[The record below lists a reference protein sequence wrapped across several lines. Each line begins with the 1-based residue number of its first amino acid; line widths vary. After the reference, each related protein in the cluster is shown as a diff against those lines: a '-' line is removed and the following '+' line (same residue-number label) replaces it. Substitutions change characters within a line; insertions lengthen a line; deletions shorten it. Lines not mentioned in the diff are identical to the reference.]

1 MIPALIARADRRLPR
16 GVAHMCIQFIIWMA
30 FYFAYNIT
38 RGLADR
44 DVSLAF
50 ENGEAIARAEERL
63 GLLFEPMLQG
73 LVVHPLM
80 LFLTTWSYWLSQ
92 FVIVG
97 VALAWVYFRRHER
110 FAFFR
115 NWLIVANVTG
125 LVCYVLI
132 PTAPPRMLPRWG
144 FTDTLADH
152 HDSVSSL
159 ANQYAAMP
167 SLHAMD
173 ALIVGVVMFGAV
185 RSCTAKIAWLAWPA
199 WIIFVVLATSNH
211 YWLDIVA
218 GIAIALPAAALSA
231 GTAEPT
237 SRGDLAEADLIAR
250 ENDASADALVL
261 EGPGSATLP

>member
-1 MIPALIARADRRLPR
+1 MISTLVARADRRLPR
-16 GVAHMCIQFIIWMA
+16 GVSHLCIQFVIWMA

-44 DVSLAF
+44 NVSLAF

-63 GLLFEPMLQG
+63 GLLFEPALQG

-80 LFLTTWSYWLSQ
+80 VFLTTWSYWLSQ

-97 VALAWVYFRRHER
+97 VALAWVYLRRHER

-125 LVCYVLI
+125 LICYVLI

-144 FTDTLADH
+144 FTDTLAEH

-173 ALIVGVVMFGAV
+173 ALIVGVAMFGAV
-185 RSCTAKIAWLAWPA
+185 RSRTAKILWLAWPA

-218 GIAIALPAAALSA
+218 AIAIALPAAVVVRRHGRPDKLRR
-231 GTAEPT
+231 EPLPEAM
-237 SRGDLAEADLIAR
+237 SDDVAEADLLAP
-250 ENDASADALVL
+250 AS
-261 EGPGSATLP
+261 T